1 MLQAHGCFN
10 LVEQLICRERSWKGA
25 VEGELIEPLKTA
37 QTLQREG

>member
-10 LVEQLICRERSWKGA
+10 LVEQLICRESWKGA

-37 QTLQREG
+37 RTLQREG